1 MMMETKW
8 TSKKEKWKERK
19 EERKEKETVRR
30 KKILRKA
37 NEKED
42 KRKKGMN
49 GKQTDAVAHLLRGQN
64 CSFVLYRG
72 LKE

>member
-1 MMMETKW
+1 MDIEERKA
-8 TSKKEKWKERK
+8 KRKER
-19 EERKEKETVRR
+19 RKEKETVRR

-42 KRKKGMN
+42 KCKKGMN
-49 GKQTDAVAHLLRGQN
+49 GKQTDEVAHLLQGQN